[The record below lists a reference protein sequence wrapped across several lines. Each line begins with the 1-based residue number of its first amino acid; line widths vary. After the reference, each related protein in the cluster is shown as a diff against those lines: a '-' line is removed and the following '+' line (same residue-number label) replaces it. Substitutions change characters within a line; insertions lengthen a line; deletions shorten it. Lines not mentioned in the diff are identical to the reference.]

1 MSRRQAP
8 SPNAD
13 LHRRRRAREGDTL
26 GQAISLP
33 SSNSTIRLQRLA
45 AQLHALGPRATYEF
59 LRELMAGADLFSRLE
74 AYARLD
80 PDTVWALG
88 GDVLPTDWLLV
99 IDGDG

>member
-1 MSRRQAP
+1 
-8 SPNAD
+8 
-13 LHRRRRAREGDTL
+13 
-26 GQAISLP
+26 
-33 SSNSTIRLQRLA
+33 
-45 AQLHALGPRATYEF
+45 
-59 LRELMAGADLFSRLE
+59 MAGADLFSRLE

>member
-8 SPNAD
+8 SPNA
-13 LHRRRRAREGDTL
+13 LLSHWRRARETDQL
-26 GQAISLP
+26 GQAIGFPRSISP
-33 SSNSTIRLQRLA
+33 VRLQRLA
-45 AQLHALGPRATYEF
+45 ARLHALGPRATYEF
-59 LRELMAGADLFSRLE
+59 LRELPTSPRLLNRLE